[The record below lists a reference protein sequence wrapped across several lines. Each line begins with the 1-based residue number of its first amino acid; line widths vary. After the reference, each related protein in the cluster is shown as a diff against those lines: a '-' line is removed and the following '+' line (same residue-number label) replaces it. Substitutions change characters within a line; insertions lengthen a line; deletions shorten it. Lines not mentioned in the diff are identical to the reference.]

1 MPLYMDRHDLPDATA
16 ADMAAA
22 HLRDLEIQ
30 DQFGVRFVTYW
41 FEEDAG
47 SGFCLIEG
55 PDEQSVAAAH
65 RAAHGLVPSH
75 VIEVDETIVRGFF
88 GRLNTHPP
96 GEPYVDSAFRAILFT
111 DMVDSTRLTQ
121 QLGDRVAMLLVR
133 EHDSIVRGA
142 LAQFGGS
149 EVKHTGDGIM
159 GAFGSAF
166 QAVGAAIEI
175 QRTLQQRSTG
185 ERPADGGAQVADGRE
200 QPADGREQPADGRE
214 PPADGRQRPELRV
227 RIGVAAGE
235 PVTEQDDLFGAAVQ
249 QAARLCAHA
258 QPDCIVVSS
267 GVQDLCRGKGIRFCD
282 EGTIALKG
290 FDEPIGH
297 FCVEWRD

>member
-1 MPLYMDRHDLPDATA
+1 MPAEYSPITMPLYMDRHDLPHATA
-16 ADMAAA
+16 ADLAAA
-22 HLRDLEIQ
+22 HLRDLEVQ

-55 PDEQSVAAAH
+55 PDAESVEAAH
-65 RAAHGLVPSH
+65 RASHGLVPSN
-75 VIEVDETIVRGFF
+75 VIEVDQASVRGFF

-96 GEPYVDSAFRAILFT
+96 GEPYVESAFRAILFT
-111 DMVDSTRLTQ
+111 DMVDSTRITQ
-121 QLGDRVAMLLVR
+121 QFGDRAAMRLLR
-133 EHDSIVRGA
+133 EHDSIVRTV

-159 GAFGSAF
+159 AAFASAF
-166 QAVGAAIEI
+166 QAVGAAMQI
-175 QRTLQQRSTG
+175 QRTLCEDTG
-185 ERPADGGAQVADGRE
+185 TERDA
-200 QPADGREQPADGRE
+200 
-214 PPADGRQRPELRV
+214 LHV

-249 QAARLCAHA
+249 QAARLCAYA
-258 QPDCIVVSS
+258 QPDCIIVSV
-267 GVQDLCRGKGIRFCD
+267 GVHDLCRGKDIQFSPG
-282 EGTIALKG
+282 GPIALKG

-297 FCVEWRD
+297 FEVHWRD